1 LELKFRKVGHGRA
14 ALIPS
19 NLSLAVLKQTRSTEN
34 YLKAIY
40 RLSGYDYGGLPEG
53 HDAYP
58 VNTNTLAASLHTK
71 PSSVT
76 SMLLK
81 LSERGLVDYQPYQG
95 ALLTPYGFKLA
106 SHVVRRHRLWEYFLA
121 GSLGLGSGEIHELAE
136 ELEHVRSVLL
146 TDKLSDF
153 LGTPTT
159 DPHGN
164 PIPGSDGQTVGLHRV
179 ALESVSLVFA
189 GIQNREL
196 NLLRDVNALGLLFG
210 QAFEVIHRGSAAGQS
225 WELRLADG
233 RTVHLEDNQATTL
246 LVVAKTNMQTLPTLN
261 GPKTHA

>member
-1 LELKFRKVGHGRA
+1 M
-14 ALIPS
+14 
-19 NLSLAVLKQTRSTEN
+19 LKQTRSTEN

-53 HDAYP
+53 HEAYP
-58 VNTNTLAASLHTK
+58 VNTNTLASSLHTK

-121 GSLGLGSGEIHELAE
+121 GNLGLGSAEIHELAE

-153 LGTPTT
+153 LGTPTV

-164 PIPGSDGQTVGLHRV
+164 PIPGSEGQTVGLHRV
-179 ALESVSLVFA
+179 ALGSLDRDLSGPLVFA
-189 GIQNREL
+189 GIQGRDL

-210 QAFEVIHRGSAAGQS
+210 QAFEVLYRGIGAGDP
-225 WELRLADG
+225 WELRLGDG
-233 RTVHLEDNQATTL
+233 RKLQLEDRQAAPL
-246 LVVAKTNMQTLPTLN
+246 LVLIKPVQR
-261 GPKTHA
+261 THAL